1 MVKFI
6 VLSNNKNLVS
16 HFLISNLHLF
26 YNEALYSKY
35 MLDKIIGKR
44 SKSLTTV
51 KVSKG
56 LTWATYG
63 KKYIFKEVLSI

>member
-26 YNEALYSKY
+26 YKEALYSKY

-44 SKSLTTV
+44 FKSLTTV

-56 LTWATYG
+56 LTWATYE